1 MAISDISFL
10 LPSPNPNTG
19 TETNANR
26 NADLRNSATNSI
38 WGIRICEDIAVFV
51 CVVFVCEADGDYECA
66 LEGTG

>member
-10 LPSPNPNTG
+10 LPSPNSNTG

-26 NADLRNSATNSI
+26 NADLRNSATSSI
-38 WGIRICEDIAVFV
+38 WGIRIYEDIAVFV
-51 CVVFVCEADGDYECA
+51 CVIFVCEADGDYECA